1 MKLRWRQKAA
11 LEAGF
16 RGLCSNYSRKY
27 IAKTFSIRKEGWLA
41 INDLRRKM
49 HPLSLQVANG
59 INFQTSQKE
68 ISSQMSFYDGDN
80 LQILNF
86 VPSNSTHLVLNSF
99 FYFGFFLFNQL
110 HVLLLL
116 YIIILNILY
125 LNIQIWEF
133 NVYVMNF
140 AFPSHSSHPFS
151 SSTEVLLASKPR
163 PTFMASFC
171 VWPTGDNYSALSEN
185 KSCLLE
191 NEQLALSLT
200 S

>member
-1 MKLRWRQKAA
+1 
-11 LEAGF
+11 
-16 RGLCSNYSRKY
+16 
-27 IAKTFSIRKEGWLA
+27 
-41 INDLRRKM
+41 M

-171 VWPTGDNYSALSEN
+171 V
-185 KSCLLE
+185 
-191 NEQLALSLT
+191 
-200 S
+200 